1 MSNLKVGL
9 LGVVLLGAIV
19 AVACSSTSDNKSDQ
33 KITAVQAQEKPKY
46 PPLYHVE
53 VQVCGEIVAPVK
65 NGERCLTNQLRLW
78 GPVGEAKLIRTGI
91 SLPSLQSV
99 EHKIAISSK
108 GCYPVYA
115 QPSQEQFYWVDSI
128 IQVNKGTKP
137 SVQVQ
142 TTQLSPQ
149 QIAGVLSD
157 KLPKPTIQ
165 TFGGVGCQPAP
176 SIE

>member
-1 MSNLKVGL
+1 MLNLKVGL
-9 LGVVLLGAIV
+9 LGVVLLGATI

-33 KITAVQAQEKPKY
+33 NTTAVQAQEKPEY

-53 VQVCGEIVAPVK
+53 VQVCGDIVAPIK

-78 GPVGEAKLIRTGI
+78 GPVDEAKLIRTGI

-128 IQVNKGTKP
+128 IQVNKGTTP
-137 SVQVQ
+137 TVQVQ
-142 TTQLSPQ
+142 RTQLSSEQ
-149 QIAGVLSD
+149 VAELLSN
-157 KLPKPTIQ
+157 KLTKPTIQ
-165 TFGGVGCQPAP
+165 TFGGVGCQPAT
-176 SIE
+176 SVK